1 MVERLSTRTIV
12 SPTLRITAALL
23 VLIFATIVVASMTFR
38 VEVIAKG
45 QGRVVPVGRVQ
56 VVQSEFG
63 GKISEID
70 VANYQKVQKDEVL
83 LEFDTTEFA
92 ARANIVRAAMTKL
105 EDELGRIGALISVI
119 SDINLDAGSG
129 KISSEHVAKFKFRT
143 KKSASNN
150 LHDDLLSAEIGSLLS
165 KVREYETRFE
175 YLDSSVAVKSA
186 NIRRIDAAI
195 EFWAER
201 LQMTEEM
208 YAKGAYSRSDLLNVQ
223 EQFVSLEAER
233 SIVETELIV
242 EESNESRLIAEIQSW
257 LASTRS
263 TLLNRKVS
271 VESQLEELFQELT
284 ISSRR
289 MDAAIVR
296 SPVNGMVTELITFTE
311 GGVVQGGDELMRIVP
326 IERPV
331 EIEALFSNRDMGF
344 LQTGQQSRVKLDA
357 YPFERFG
364 TLDGTVTEISA
375 DSIGTP
381 TGVLAYKVRVLPDTR
396 GIEVNGELLPLRPGM
411 TVEVDVITSD
421 RTLISYFFAPI
432 VKAMTDSLGEL

>member
-1 MVERLSTRTIV
+1 MTKSLPSRTTV
-12 SPTLRITAALL
+12 SPTLRITAASLIL
-23 VLIFATIVVASMTFR
+23 VFATIVVASMIFR

-45 QGRVVPVGRVQ
+45 QGRVVPIGRVQ
-56 VVQSEFG
+56 AIQSEFG
-63 GKISEID
+63 GRISEIK
-70 VANYQKVQKDEVL
+70 VSNYQEVEKDDVL
-83 LEFDTTEFA
+83 LEFDNTEFVA
-92 ARANIVRAAMTKL
+92 KANIVRASIAKL
-105 EDELGRIGALISVI
+105 EDELERIGALINVVSE
-119 SDINLDAGSG
+119 INLDARSG
-129 KISSEHVAKFKFRT
+129 EISSEHVAVNEFSTEKPAS
-143 KKSASNN
+143 SA

-175 YLDSSVAVKSA
+175 YLNSSVAVKSA

-208 YAKGAYSRSDLLNVQ
+208 YVKGAYSRSDLLNVQ

-242 EESNESRLIAEIQSW
+242 EESNESGLIAEIQSW

-271 VESQLEELFQELT
+271 VENQLEELSQELT
-284 ISSRR
+284 ISKRR

-296 SPVNGMVTELITFTE
+296 SPISGMVTELITFTE
-311 GGVVQGGDELMRIVP
+311 GGVVQGGGEVMRIVP
-326 IERPV
+326 VEQPV
-331 EIEALFSNRDMGF
+331 EIETLFSNRDMGF
-344 LQTGQQSRVKLDA
+344 LQTGQQSRIKLDA

-364 TLDGTVTEISA
+364 TLNGTVTEISA

-381 TGVLAYKVRVLPDTR
+381 TGVLAYKVRVLPEAR
-396 GIEVNGELLPLRPGM
+396 GLEVNGELFSLRPGM

-432 VKAMTDSLGEL
+432 VKAVTDSLGEL